1 MALKFKKPWVQYPE
15 PKAIKLGK
23 SMTVAGQS
31 LPMSQIVLRYMSG
44 QVFGLS
50 AIPVSFDDEFDDDL
64 ASDDFSDIQS
74 FEGVFS
80 PDAADFLAAE
90 RAAMEH
96 KQILKNLKE
105 QKKLKK
111 QKDEKESINNENGDQ
126 SLDVN

>member
-1 MALKFKKPWVQYPE
+1 MAIKFKKPWVQYPE

-31 LPMSQIVLRYMSG
+31 LPMSQIVMRYMSG

-64 ASDDFSDIQS
+64 APDDFSDIQS

-90 RAAMEH
+90 RAAIEH
-96 KQILKNLKE
+96 KQITKR
-105 QKKLKK
+105 LKK
-111 QKDEKESINNENGDQ
+111 QQDERKQINNKNGDQ
-126 SLDVN
+126 STDVNQLSPES